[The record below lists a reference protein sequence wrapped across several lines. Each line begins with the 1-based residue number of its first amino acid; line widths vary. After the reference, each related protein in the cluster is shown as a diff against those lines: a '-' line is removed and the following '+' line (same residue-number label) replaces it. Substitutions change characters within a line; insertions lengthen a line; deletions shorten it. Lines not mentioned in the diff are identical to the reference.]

1 MVPLALPLAVVA
13 LAVFV
18 APAVGG
24 ANAPRSAASLRL
36 QDAAIAAKSRAAV
49 LGLYALDQRLV
60 TAQTRLATLQAR
72 GHVLRVEHAS
82 LEHQLAVAKRST
94 RISQERLAE
103 RLRALYEEGNVE
115 PLEVVFGA
123 TSLDEALTNLENLD
137 RVAGQ
142 GEDVL
147 RELTRAR
154 ASLRVAS
161 QALARRRRALAASMR
176 DARATAEALVETRTT
191 RNAYISSLAAQRRL
205 TQRQIAALVASAH
218 AAQLQS
224 AQIVRTNLADARV
237 LPADAASQPA
247 PTGRGAQTVTV
258 TATGYSLA
266 GHTAS
271 GLPVG
276 WGVAAVDPS
285 LIPLGTHMTIPGYGD
300 AVAADTG
307 GAVVGAKI
315 DLWFPTLAQANA
327 WGRRS
332 VTIVVH

>member
-24 ANAPRSAASLRL
+24 ANTPRSTASLRA

-49 LGLYALDQRLV
+49 LGLYSLDERLV
-60 TAQTRLATLQAR
+60 GAQTRLATLQAQA
-72 GHVLRVEHAS
+72 HVLRIQHAS
-82 LEHQLAVAKRST
+82 LEHQLDVARRGT
-94 RISQERLAE
+94 RISQQHLAE

-147 RELTRAR
+147 RDLTHAR
-154 ASLRVAS
+154 TSLRAAS
-161 QALARRRRALAASMR
+161 NALARRRRALAESTR
-176 DARATAEALVETRTT
+176 EARATAEALVETRSN
-191 RNAYISSLAAQRRL
+191 RNAYISSLGAQRRL
-205 TQRQIAALVASAH
+205 TQRQIADLVARAH
-218 AAQLQS
+218 AAQVQS
-224 AQIVRTNLADARV
+224 AQIVRTSLADARV
-237 LPADAASQPA
+237 RPAEPA
-247 PTGRGAQTVTV
+247 RSGTQTVTV

-276 WGVAAVDPS
+276 WGVVAVDPS

-307 GAVVGAKI
+307 GAVVGATI

-332 VTIVVH
+332 VTIVLR